1 VKTKPTNITGLLV
14 TGAAFGG
21 WCLGVSTNGVFN
33 FFSDSPAFQLYPFCI
48 ALWILI
54 PVFTTKFVVQNA
66 WPPWS
71 FMAASAICVT
81 IFVGTS
87 ILVDRKE
94 ARSKPHLQMI
104 VVTSPSLM
112 LNDAIRLNT
121 KEVLFP
127 NGIGGTSNICACLLV
142 PVRPPFTNATVTFG
156 LLDDSDVPIDSMRTT
171 IWFDEDLQCV
181 PATGSP
187 WHALWESWPVPSV
200 PKMQSFYIGGST
212 MTLLPGEPTSCPV
225 LNFPQKDSYT
235 GRAFTV
241 VIRNFA
247 KGVPQFL
254 VAFNLAFYHST
265 NSELPRLVVPKDVE
279 NVDGHPVYS
288 IPEIKQ

>member
-1 VKTKPTNITGLLV
+1 VKTKPTNITGILV
-14 TGAAFGG
+14 AVAAFAG

-33 FFSDSPAFQLYPFCI
+33 FFSDSPAFQLYPFCF
-48 ALWILI
+48 ALWIFI
-54 PVFTTKFVVQNA
+54 AAFTVKLVLRYEDV
-66 WPPWS
+66 PWL
-71 FMAASAICVT
+71 FMIATALCVT

-94 ARSKPHLQMI
+94 ARSKPHLQ
-104 VVTSPSLM
+104 VVVVNTRNPM
-112 LNDAIRLNT
+112 LNDSIRLNT

-127 NGIGGTSNICACLLV
+127 YGISGISNICACLLI
-142 PVRPPFTNATVTFG
+142 PVGPPFTNATVRFG
-156 LLDDSDVPIDSMRTT
+156 LLNDSDVPIDSMRTT

-187 WHALWESWPVPSV
+187 WHALWERAPVASIPN
-200 PKMQSFYIGGST
+200 MQSFYINGS
-212 MTLLPGEPTSCPV
+212 MTLLPGEPTSCPD

-241 VIRNFA
+241 VIRTAA
-247 KGVPQFL
+247 KDVPNSL
-254 VAFNLAFYHST
+254 VAFNLVFYHST
-265 NSELPRLVVPKDVE
+265 NSVLPRLVVPKDVE
-279 NVDGHPVYS
+279 GVNGHPVYS